1 MFCWMAKLG
10 LMVGL
15 LRSYSILNRAGRRG
29 SAGAALSYAAMT
41 MVGNLTFDHNW
52 QALYFMG
59 CGFVLAE
66 VVDVL
71 RGTVPAATGVALTV
85 PPRPEIPSPAL
96 GGLAQRADEPASNM
110 T

>member
-1 MFCWMAKLG
+1 
-10 LMVGL
+10 MVAL
-15 LRSYSILNRAGRRG
+15 LRSYSILKRAGRRG
-29 SAGAALSYAAMT
+29 SSGAALSYAAMT

-71 RGTVPAATGVALTV
+71 RGTVPAATGFALPV